1 MRKFFVYLFVSFLVI
16 TCLCL
21 SISLYK
27 KNVIRITKTNFDTK
41 QLEQN
46 IKDNFPYLSIF
57 KNAKNISLHLIDKN
71 IYGNNE
77 FFLDSEGNY
86 RIIAKNKK
94 EDLQKFISSFNNLSS
109 YLETRKIPLY
119 FVELPDAQGG
129 KEYLFR
135 IVGNKKI
142 ELTKFTNVINAPSH
156 EWQSEHKNK
165 FFFRTDF
172 HFSTEGEI
180 EIAKSISEILPIPKK
195 SIDYYFSPE
204 NYRKVKLPFI
214 GNTARVADSIL
225 LKADDFNIYV
235 PLFKTDITE
244 IVPSLGI
251 KHRGSF
257 ETTLIHDL
265 NLADKNSLKKA
276 SPYHYWV
283 TNFGRYPQPTYE
295 IINHNQPKGPSVL
308 IICDSIFM
316 RGLSYL
322 ALVTH
327 NIFVYDPRFNSD
339 SKTLK
344 TIIDDHKF
352 DAIFVLGYSDHFYNL
367 DFF

>member
-1 MRKFFVYLFVSFLVI
+1 MVI
-16 TCLCL
+16 TCICL

-27 KNVIRITKTNFDTK
+27 KNVIRISGTGFDPK

-46 IKDNFPYLSIF
+46 IKDNFPYISIF
-57 KNAKNISLHLIDKN
+57 RNAKNISLNLIGKN

-94 EDLQKFISSFNNLSS
+94 EDLQKFISSFNNFSS

-119 FVELPDAQGG
+119 LLELPDAQEG

-142 ELTKFTNVINAPSH
+142 ELTKFANVIKAPSQ
-156 EWQSEHKNK
+156 EWQSEHKSN

-180 EIAKSISEILPIPKK
+180 EIAKSIAEILHIPKK
-195 SIDYYFSPE
+195 SLDYFFSFE

-214 GNTARVADSIL
+214 GNTARVADNIL
-225 LKADDFNIYV
+225 LKPDDFNIYV
-235 PLFKTDITE
+235 PLFKTDLTE
-244 IVPSLGI
+244 IVPSLGV

-257 ETTLIHDL
+257 DTTLIHDL
-265 NLADKNSLKKA
+265 NLADKNAVKNA

-283 TNFGRYPQPTYE
+283 TNFGRYPQPSYE
-295 IINHNQPKGPSVL
+295 IINHNQPGGPSVL

-322 ALVTH
+322 ALVTK

-339 SKTLK
+339 PKTLK
-344 TIIDDHKF
+344 KIIEDNRF
-352 DAIFVLGYSDHFYNL
+352 DAIFIVGYSDHFYNL
-367 DFF
+367 NFF